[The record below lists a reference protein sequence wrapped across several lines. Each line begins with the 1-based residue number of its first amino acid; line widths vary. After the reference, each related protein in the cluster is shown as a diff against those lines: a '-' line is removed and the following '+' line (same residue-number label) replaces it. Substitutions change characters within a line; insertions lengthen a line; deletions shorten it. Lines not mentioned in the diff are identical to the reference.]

1 LFQGLP
7 KNLLFEVISLHG
19 PTGLLLYQFFLEGF
33 FRDIPMNILGK
44 SSGDIAESY
53 SRLPVYIDQ

>member
-1 LFQGLP
+1 MDPFV
-7 KNLLFEVISLHG
+7 EVISLHG
-19 PTGLLLYQFFLEGF
+19 ATGPLLYQFFLEGF